1 MKDISAV
8 TFAVQSFVTLFVIM
22 DPPGATPIFL
32 GLVADKSPRVRRIL
46 AIQAALV
53 SNSQYPSWFNRSTC

>member
-1 MKDISAV
+1 MKVSAL

-22 DPPGATPIFL
+22 YPPGATPIFL
-32 GLVADKSPRVRRIL
+32 APVADKSAKELRIL

-53 SNSQYPSWFNRSTC
+53 SLLVN